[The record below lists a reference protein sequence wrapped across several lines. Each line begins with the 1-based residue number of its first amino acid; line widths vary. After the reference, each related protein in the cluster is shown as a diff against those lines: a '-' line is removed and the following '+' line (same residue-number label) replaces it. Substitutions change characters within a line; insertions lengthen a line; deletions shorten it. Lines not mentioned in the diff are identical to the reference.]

1 MAAIE
6 HAHQM
11 HRYGA
16 GPVFRVVVPD
26 SAHRPDVAGVVD
38 QNVNCPV
45 VSQGLG
51 DGLLHLLTAGH
62 VRDDGNCVAAKP
74 PGNQIRRLL

>member
-1 MAAIE
+1 MVRA
-6 HAHQM
+6 QSSGSLSQT
-11 HRYGA
+11 R
-16 GPVFRVVVPD
+16 P
-26 SAHRPDVAGVVD
+26 HRPDVAGVVD